1 MDAADIKVS
10 TFLVKSGFG
19 IVRTGVR
26 IEHVPTGLVAESSSE
41 RSERKNK
48 AIAFK
53 KLDEMVSKKSRDYHV
68 TVSDKAQ
75 AVAAL
80 QKEFELLEAKQLD
93 VGEQMAVLV
102 AQQVV
107 LAEKCRLIKQ
117 SMMELLK

>member
-1 MDAADIKVS
+1 MSRKQLRRNGQSAPLQYGVNMKVDI
-10 TFLVKSGFG
+10 
-19 IVRTGVR
+19 
-26 IEHVPTGLVAESSSE
+26 
-41 RSERKNK
+41 
-48 AIAFK
+48 
-53 KLDEMVSKKSRDYHV
+53 
-68 TVSDKAQ
+68 SDKAR

>member
-1 MDAADIKVS
+1 MSFKRPANKPYIDGSKVC
-10 TFLVKSGFG
+10 
-19 IVRTGVR
+19 
-26 IEHVPTGLVAESSSE
+26 
-41 RSERKNK
+41 
-48 AIAFK
+48 
-53 KLDEMVSKKSRDYHV
+53 
-68 TVSDKAQ
+68 VSDKAR

-107 LAEKCRLIKQ
+107 LAEKCRIIKR

>member
-1 MDAADIKVS
+1 MKVDI
-10 TFLVKSGFG
+10 
-19 IVRTGVR
+19 
-26 IEHVPTGLVAESSSE
+26 
-41 RSERKNK
+41 
-48 AIAFK
+48 
-53 KLDEMVSKKSRDYHV
+53 
-68 TVSDKAQ
+68 SDKAR

-107 LAEKCRLIKQ
+107 LSEKCRLIKQ

>member
-1 MDAADIKVS
+1 MSFKRQANKPYIDGSRVC
-10 TFLVKSGFG
+10 
-19 IVRTGVR
+19 
-26 IEHVPTGLVAESSSE
+26 VP
-41 RSERKNK
+41 
-48 AIAFK
+48 
-53 KLDEMVSKKSRDYHV
+53 
-68 TVSDKAQ
+68 DKAR

-107 LAEKCRLIKQ
+107 LAEKCRIIKR

>member
-1 MDAADIKVS
+1 MGARVNRMQKAAVEY
-10 TFLVKSGFG
+10 G
-19 IVRTGVR
+19 R
-26 IEHVPTGLVAESSSE
+26 
-41 RSERKNK
+41 
-48 AIAFK
+48 
-53 KLDEMVSKKSRDYHV
+53 V
-68 TVSDKAQ
+68 TVSDKAR

-107 LAEKCRLIKQ
+107 LAEKCRIIKR